1 MKCQGCVWEGAE
13 DELVE
18 REGDLTFNDR
28 TPNLIPFFMG
38 VTRTDLTCP
47 KCGRFLQSCR
57 NLYRRSQPPDYP

>member
-47 KCGRFLQSCR
+47 KCG
-57 NLYRRSQPPDYP
+57 